1 MDRDKKHFVTVFSGT
16 LWEAEMVKS
25 LLLDAG
31 IESFIKNATVTS
43 YAYDPILSSGV
54 MVVISENDLVA
65 ANEIVEN
72 YYQNMKKN

>member
-1 MDRDKKHFVTVFSGT
+1 MESYQERFITVFSGT

-31 IESFIKNATVTS
+31 IESFVKNDTVTS
-43 YAYDPILSSGV
+43 YAYEPIRSSGV
-54 MVVISENDLVA
+54 MVVISENDQVA
-65 ANEIVEN
+65 AKEIVES